1 MAKKITTSITDDL
14 DGSDGAKTVSFSLDG
29 VSYSID
35 LAAKNEEKLRKAL
48 QEFINHAARQR
59 TTTKAAGKRTERGY
73 DIAELRAWAAKKKID
88 LPQRGRIPAA
98 VVEKYKATITA

>member
-14 DGSDGAKTVSFSLDG
+14 DGSDGAKPVTFSLDG
-29 VSYSID
+29 VAYSID
-35 LAAKNEEKLRKAL
+35 LAAKNEDKLRRVL
-48 QEFINHAARQR
+48 QEFISHAARQR
-59 TTTKAAGKRTERGY
+59 ATTKAAGKRTERGY

-98 VVEKYKATITA
+98 VVERYKATISA